1 METLNTILLTR
12 MTRFHLTE
20 LVELYRRAGSATAV
34 IEHHKDIREILP
46 DASTHLVNALKDID
60 KLRIRAE
67 EELTYDEKHNILPIC
82 MNDERYPTTPT

>member
-20 LVELYRRAGSATAV
+20 LVELYRRAGSATTV

-60 KLRIRAE
+60 ELRKRAE
-67 EELTYDEKHNILPIC
+67 EELTYDEKHNILPIW
-82 MNDERYPTTPT
+82 TFT